1 MALTAWLGLA
11 SIAFS
16 SEPDRINDAFAPF
29 TGQNEVSHRESQ
41 EQPPL
46 ATASEAIAMKDR
58 FTSAFAPF
66 IKKAIKTVMFRPP
79 RPDGPAK
86 PLATGP
92 LAGKPLRYLIG
103 ARKAGSG
110 SDDAVTVVSYDTDKP
125 TEHGISIG
133 YCNLFD
139 ETNSGD
145 YGPYLEESDT
155 AAKYDEGQIDP
166 NGPGWTKNLREQFER
181 RRKQGFKYIEL
192 DNADA
197 YPVGDVI
204 GAIELAS
211 EYGLKVI
218 AKNPGLLDEPLAYVA
233 HPNVY
238 GIIVERNAGT
248 PEDMDALRRKAGKP
262 DMPVWF
268 VSFGKGRKWAEQIA
282 DTAKNYPGMGVT
294 YSSKDEYGNAV
305 DLVLPA
311 GEQRLVRKSSQT
323 SQD

>member
-1 MALTAWLGLA
+1 MLAVLKDRSAVSRTAKAPPTTRPAKPARAIFLLAGATMALTAWLGLA

-166 NGPGWTKNLREQFER
+166 NGPGWTRIF
-181 RRKQGFKYIEL
+181 GSSSS
-192 DNADA
+192 
-197 YPVGDVI
+197 VG
-204 GAIELAS
+204 AS
-211 EYGLKVI
+211 RASNTLSSTMQM
-218 AKNPGLLDEPLAYVA
+218 LT
-233 HPNVY
+233 
-238 GIIVERNAGT
+238 R
-248 PEDMDALRRKAGKP
+248 
-262 DMPVWF
+262 
-268 VSFGKGRKWAEQIA
+268 S
-282 DTAKNYPGMGVT
+282 VT
-294 YSSKDEYGNAV
+294 
-305 DLVLPA
+305 
-311 GEQRLVRKSSQT
+311 
-323 SQD
+323 